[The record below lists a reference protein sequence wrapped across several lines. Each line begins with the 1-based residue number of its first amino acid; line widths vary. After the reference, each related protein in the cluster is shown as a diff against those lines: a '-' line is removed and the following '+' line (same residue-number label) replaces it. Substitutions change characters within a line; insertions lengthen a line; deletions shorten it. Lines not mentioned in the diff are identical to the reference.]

1 MSSLVIDVSDLRGQD
16 AKKVKELA
24 EFLKDK
30 VDMEVKAAENEV
42 VLSSKKGEE
51 APTRRYLRVLIR
63 KFLHRAELRE
73 EFRLISAKEGT
84 FKIKRRKSHKE

>member
-30 VDMEVKAAENEV
+30 VDMEVKAAENKV
-42 VLSSKKGEE
+42 GGE
-51 APTRRYLRVLIR
+51 LICS
-63 KFLHRAELRE
+63 
-73 EFRLISAKEGT
+73 IW
-84 FKIKRRKSHKE
+84 